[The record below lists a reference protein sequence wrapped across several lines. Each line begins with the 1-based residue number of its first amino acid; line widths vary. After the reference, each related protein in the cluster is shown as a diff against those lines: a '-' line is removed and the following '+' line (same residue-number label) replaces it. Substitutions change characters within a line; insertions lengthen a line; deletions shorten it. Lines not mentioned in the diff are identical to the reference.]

1 MQEES
6 IENNSGE
13 ISIKQLFN
21 IILNAKKRIVL
32 TTIAITGLGIIYA
45 LMQPVQFSSGAKVL
59 PEIVQSGG
67 SKLFGGFSS
76 IAGLAGLDIDNLG
89 NTDAVRPNL
98 YPDIVQSTPFV
109 IHILNMPV
117 TTKDGEKFE
126 SLGHFLNNG
135 AKQTAVGK
143 AISGFFDL
151 FSSKDEKKANYT
163 LFKEIAVGETYQFTK
178 QQENTIK
185 NFQGRVVSSID
196 KKTGVISIS
205 VKMPDPKIA
214 GFVASESL
222 DYLTKYVVDYRL
234 AKLKLYEKFLTEKTA
249 EAKRRYETAR
259 YNLSNFRD
267 RNKNLFLLVPK
278 NQDEELKYEYDLAFG
293 LYLEVSKKLEQ
304 TKIQAQNE
312 TPVLKVLEPAKIP
325 LKKSEPKRTIIVLTF
340 AIIGFI
346 LGTLYSL
353 FKGIDWKSI
362 DF

>member
-1 MQEES
+1 MEENITTKS
-6 IENNSGE
+6 SE

-21 IILNAKKRIVL
+21 ILFSSKKRI
-32 TTIAITGLGIIYA
+32 AIITFLVSCLGVIYA

-59 PEIVQSGG
+59 PEIVQSSG

-89 NTDAVRPNL
+89 NSDAVRPNL

-109 IHILNMPV
+109 IHILNLPV
-117 TTKDGEKFE
+117 VTIDGEKYE
-126 SLGHFLNNG
+126 SLGHFLNYGN
-135 AKQTAVGK
+135 KKTVVGK
-143 AISGFFDL
+143 AISGFFDM
-151 FSSKDEKKANYT
+151 FSSEKKKTEGYVKIN
-163 LFKEIAVGETYQFTK
+163 EIDEDKTYSFTK
-178 QQENTIK
+178 KQELTIK

-205 VKMPDPKIA
+205 VKMPDPNIA
-214 GFVASESL
+214 GYVANQSL
-222 DYLTKYVVDYRL
+222 EYLKQYVVDYRL
-234 AKLKLYEKFLTEKTA
+234 EKLKTYEKFLNEKTI

-278 NQDEELKYEYDLAFG
+278 TQEDELKYEYDLAFG

-312 TPVLKVLEPAKIP
+312 TPVLKMLEPAKIP
-325 LKKSEPKRTIIVLTF
+325 LVKSEPKRTIIVLTF

-346 LGTLYSL
+346 GACLYSL
-353 FKGIDWKSI
+353 FRGVDWSSI
-362 DF
+362 EF